1 MRKLFFVSCL
11 SLFTV
16 VLPAQGPRGGG
27 FAGPAFGGIGRGS
40 RTPVTGAPYS
50 GIQTTQMQRVL
61 SNGNQISRTQQ
72 SKVYRDSQGR
82 TRVERSIAPPA
93 SSGKQP
99 YTQVTIVDPVAG
111 FRYVLNSSNMT
122 AIQTSL
128 PAPPSSTTGGTPPAQ
143 PAPRNGIQIATVSL
157 GTETI
162 NSVAATG
169 TQVTETIPAGAIGNT
184 QAIAIVR
191 TTWISTALK
200 VPVEIKSSDPRSG
213 TTDLE
218 LTSIQQSEP
227 DPSLFTVPSGY
238 TIKTGGSGSGG
249 RGAAGA
255 MAGPWRMG
263 NRAPR

>member
-1 MRKLFFVSCL
+1 MRKLIVVCCL
-11 SLFTV
+11 SLSTV
-16 VLPAQGPRGGG
+16 VLSAQGPRGGQ
-27 FAGPAFGGIGRGS
+27 FPGPGFGGMGRAS

-50 GIQTTQMQRVL
+50 GIQAMHIQRVL

-82 TRVERSIAPPA
+82 TRAERTITAPA

-111 FRYVLNSSNMT
+111 YRYVLNSSNMT
-122 AIQTSL
+122 AVQTPL
-128 PAPPSSTTGGTPPAQ
+128 PAPSGSTTGGAPPAR
-143 PAPRNGIQIATVSL
+143 PSPPNGIQIATVSL

-162 NSVAATG
+162 NSVTATG
-169 TQVTETIPAGAIGNT
+169 TEVTETIPAGAIGNT
-184 QAIAIVR
+184 QAITIVR
-191 TTWISTALK
+191 TTWVSTVLK

-213 TTDLE
+213 TTDME

-238 TIKTGGSGSGG
+238 TIKTGGPGSGG

-255 MAGPWRMG
+255 MAGPWQRG
-263 NRAPR
+263 NRAAH